1 MNDEF
6 WLGEGRGDAS
16 PPPLRF
22 SPSFSILRS
31 RLTCLNVSGLT
42 NLYRIT
48 NSGHYELRVDLRD
61 DGELAYAQYDKFTI
75 AEPRT
80 RYKIYIGAYSGTA
93 GTSVRRFFCYLAI

>member
-6 WLGEGRGDAS
+6 WLGEGRGVRFAS
-16 PPPLRF
+16 TAFPLTLDPPLTARCVF
-22 SPSFSILRS
+22 
-31 RLTCLNVSGLT
+31 NVSGLT